1 MARSPR
7 GRICGSGCVDEW
19 SGAGLGCAGGCADG
33 CAGGCAGGCAFSGLD
48 VGDA

>member
-1 MARSPR
+1 MARSPL

-19 SGAGLGCAGGCADG
+19 SGAGLGCACGWLVVALVV
-33 CAGGCAGGCAFSGLD
+33 ARSAGLD

>member
-7 GRICGSGCVDEW
+7 GRTCGSGCVDEW

-33 CAGGCAGGCAFSGLD
+33 CAFSGLGCWRRLER
-48 VGDA
+48 VC